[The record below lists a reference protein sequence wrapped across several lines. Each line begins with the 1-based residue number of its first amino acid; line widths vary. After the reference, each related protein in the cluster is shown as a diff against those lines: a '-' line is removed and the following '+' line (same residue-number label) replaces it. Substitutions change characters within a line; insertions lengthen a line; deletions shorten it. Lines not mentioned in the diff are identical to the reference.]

1 VTNLHKVW
9 DTELVQE
16 AVGPLT
22 LADYATR
29 LTNTL
34 SKEKRKQYQKGKV
47 EDWILESHK
56 IAREKVY
63 KDKGNDIP
71 ADGTPH
77 TLSSDYRLQG
87 AEIVEEQLTK
97 GGVRLAQFLNDTF
110 KD

>member
-1 VTNLHKVW
+1 MTNLHKVW
-9 DTELVQE
+9 DTELVVE
-16 AVGPLT
+16 ALGPLT
-22 LADYATR
+22 PADYATR

-34 SKEKRKQYQKGKV
+34 STERRKAFQKGSA

-63 KDKGNDIP
+63 TDKGAAIP
-71 ADGTPH
+71 TEGQPH
-77 TLSSDYRLQG
+77 KLSSDYLLNG

-97 GGVRLAQFLNDTF
+97 GGVRLAKFLNDTF